1 MRVFPFDLIFAL
13 IATILIEGVVV
24 LLLKRSLKWLYY
36 SLLCNMLTNPLL
48 NLSLYAFIILFRP
61 ASAAYYI
68 CVGIGEC
75 IVVTV
80 EYALYR
86 ALTKEKPGSC
96 LLVSFTANLISFLS
110 GFLLL

>member
-1 MRVFPFDLIFAL
+1 MREFPFNLIFAL

-24 LLLKRSLKWLYY
+24 LLLKRSLKWLYF
-36 SLLCNMLTNPLL
+36 SALCNMLTNPLL
-48 NLSLYAFIILFRP
+48 NLALLAILLLTKGAP
-61 ASAAYYI
+61 AVYYV

-75 IVVTV
+75 IVVAS

-86 ALTKEKPGSC
+86 AMTGEKPKTC
-96 LLVSFTANLISFLS
+96 LTVSLAANAVSFLS